1 MEQTTRKLKVY
12 STIYPKSFWWALLVR
27 ITPPETRVPLIRLQ
41 GVWLR
46 ELGFEEGDR
55 VIIVVEKEKL
65 VITLDK

>member
-1 MEQTTRKLKVY
+1 MEQTTRKLKIY
-12 STIYPKSFWWALLVR
+12 STIYPKPFGGLPGSSA
-27 ITPPETRVPLIRLQ
+27 PETRVPLIKLQ

>member
-1 MEQTTRKLKVY
+1 MEQTTRKLKIY
-12 STIYPKSFWWALLVR
+12 STIYPKPFGGLPGSYALE
-27 ITPPETRVPLIRLQ
+27 IRVPLIRLQ

-55 VIIVVEKEKL
+55 VIIVLEKEKL